1 MNEWVVSPH
10 AVWACSMFAMV
21 VGGVMFRLLPREP
34 GEQVA
39 TARGVV
45 GGVWMVLF
53 ALTLSWWHFSR

>member
-1 MNEWVVSPH
+1 MNEWVVSPR

-21 VGGVMFRLLPREP
+21 VGGVMFRVRPREP

-53 ALTLSWWHFSR
+53 ARALFWWHFSR